1 MEDSTLRPTPSYNP
15 NIPVVTSAG
24 GTNVAYK
31 DPNSPEG
38 ILKRV
43 TELNAQTAV
52 DTKYDAAASPY
63 TEGFYGCPCA
73 YHHLQIL
80 LVFTIVVFITLV
92 SMNTLRMPGKLF
104 LLTVCVILLMSS
116 LRIYHHAS

>member
-38 ILKRV
+38 ILKRT

-63 TEGFYGCPCA
+63 TEAFCGCSKRDK
-73 YHHLQIL
+73 LQTL
-80 LVFTIVVFITLV
+80 LLITIVVFVTLV
-92 SMNTLRMPGKLF
+92 SAKNLKFSGKM
-104 LLTVCVILLMSS
+104 LLLVLCVLLIIAS
-116 LRIYHHAS
+116 LRIYHQGT